1 MKNKENLDL
10 YLSEKCFTVG
20 LLLVRIRIYTYMDIY
35 IYTCICILYEGT
47 AIKMKIW

>member
-1 MKNKENLDL
+1 MKNKENLDM

-35 IYTCICILYEGT
+35 IYTHVSVYY
-47 AIKMKIW
+47 MKGLQSR